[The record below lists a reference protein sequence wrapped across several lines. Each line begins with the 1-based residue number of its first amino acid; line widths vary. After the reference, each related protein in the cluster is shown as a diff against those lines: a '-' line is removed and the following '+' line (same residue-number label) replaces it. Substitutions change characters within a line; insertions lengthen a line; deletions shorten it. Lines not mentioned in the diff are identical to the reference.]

1 MKTLP
6 IHEIH
11 RSLGA
16 QFTQVL
22 DWEVPANYGDPT
34 GEHLAV
40 RNGVGIADLSF
51 RGRLLITGID
61 RAKFLQGLLTNDVL
75 KLTEGQG
82 LYAAILNPKGRMLT
96 DLKVYAIH
104 EALLMDLDREVTD
117 KTVQILNRYKL
128 GAKAKL
134 EDLTDTLAH
143 LTVHGPLA
151 TQLLEKIL
159 GSALPDR
166 PEFSCTSTQ
175 WNGHEVHIIRSM
187 YTG

>member
-16 QFTQVL
+16 QFTPVL

-40 RNGVGIADLSF
+40 RNRVGITDLSF
-51 RGRLLITGID
+51 RGRILITGVD

-96 DLKVYAIH
+96 DLKIYAIH
-104 EALLMDLDREVTD
+104 EALLIDLDREVTD

-128 GAKAKL
+128 VAKAKM
-134 EDLTDTLAH
+134 EEAERQPYVIIKISGVFNCSKSAAQYTISH
-143 LTVHGPLA
+143 LFNSSLSIT
-151 TQLLEKIL
+151 
-159 GSALPDR
+159 
-166 PEFSCTSTQ
+166 SC
-175 WNGHEVHIIRSM
+175 NANKRH
-187 YTG
+187 